1 MKKYILSLI
10 LLCALVINVN
20 AVSSNERVYAD
31 LTEYSCSAFQ
41 EDSKVIT
48 GDTYFGRCMEARC
61 NNSKWNLKYYEN
73 ETVTCKNGNL
83 NPYIKITKDGCDD
96 YRGNS
101 CRGSS
106 IKYCTTITYFDCD
119 RTTNG
124 SKFTTTTKITKPT
137 TRPTT
142 KPTTGTTR
150 PTTNPTQPPAKDNN
164 TYLSSIELSVGSI
177 PFNKDVKEYTIGVL
191 SDTSYIT
198 VNAKAESEKSKVS
211 VSGNTNLVVGENKI
225 DITVTAEDGSVGLY
239 TIIVNK
245 GEKISN
251 NASLKDIKIN
261 GKSLKD
267 FNGAKYN
274 YIYETKDNKI
284 NIEAETVEENADYEK
299 KGLDNIQDGSE
310 IVLTVFAP
318 DGVTTQDY
326 IITIKVA
333 NNSSTIISIIFITIL
348 VVLIGGGIYYFYTRK
363 KNGGEKEYEYE

>member
-1 MKKYILSLI
+1 MKKYILSLV

-73 ETVTCKNGNL
+73 QTVTCKNGNL
-83 NPYIKITKDGCDD
+83 NPYIKITKDGCND
-96 YRGNS
+96 YRGNT

-124 SKFTTTTKITKPT
+124 TKFTTTTTKTTKPT

-142 KPTTGTTR
+142 GTTR
-150 PTTNPTQPPAKDNN
+150 PTQPTKPTDPVKDNN
-164 TYLSSIELSVGSI
+164 IYLSSIELSTGSI
-177 PFNKDVKEYTIGVL
+177 EFNKETRYYSISVENNI
-191 SDTSYIT
+191 SYIIVT
-198 VNAKAESEKSKVS
+198 AKPEVATSKVG

-267 FNGAKYN
+267 FNSAKYN
-274 YIYETKDNKI
+274 YIYETKDNKL
-284 NIEAETVEENADYEK
+284 NIEVETVEDGAVFELVGAENIK
-299 KGLDNIQDGSE
+299 DNTE
-310 IVLTVFAP
+310 IKINVIAP
-318 DGVTTQDY
+318 DGVSTQDY
-326 IITIKVA
+326 IITINLS
-333 NNSSTIISIIFITIL
+333 NNSSTIISVIFISIL
-348 VVLIGGGIYYFYTRK
+348 VVLVGGGIYYFYTRK